1 MAHKLLSISLCWL
14 TQQLNLEEKMMYALI
29 RNRVEFVKLLLDKGV
44 SMEEFLTKN
53 RLLKLYE
60 AAIVSAKYD

>member
-1 MAHKLLSISLCWL
+1 MC
-14 TQQLNLEEKMMYALI
+14 ALI

-53 RLLKLYE
+53 RLLELYE

>member
-1 MAHKLLSISLCWL
+1 
-14 TQQLNLEEKMMYALI
+14 MMYALI

>member
-1 MAHKLLSISLCWL
+1 
-14 TQQLNLEEKMMYALI
+14 MMYALI

-53 RLLKLYE
+53 QLLKLYE